1 MKKWKVFLTAA
12 VLAFSAVPQIVQSA
26 QATDTLKIMPVGD
39 SITDGVGEDGGYR
52 KYLDYMLKQ
61 KGISF
66 DMVGPNSSW
75 NASFNYNGQNV
86 QYDSDHAGFSGYQIK
101 EIPSWGQ
108 QQGGKGS
115 LYNELKNNNTIKKY
129 SPDIILLIIG
139 TNDMTANRSMDAC
152 ANDLRDLVDYMLADM
167 APGGIVFMGSIPEFT
182 AYGGN
187 AERVANYNRTVKSV
201 ADSYQSAGKNVRFAD
216 VHGCLNGTADLG
228 GDNLH
233 PNGGGYE
240 KIGKFWAETL
250 EEYLKSSVETT
261 TTTTTTTTET
271 TTTTTTTTTE
281 TTTTTSE
288 TTTEST
294 TELKLSELKGDVDC
308 NGKVAI
314 ADAVLLA
321 RYMAED
327 SVTVTVQGLRNAEL
341 SSGGDSYQKLTA
353 EDLIALLQILA
364 GLNPFD

>member
-26 QATDTLKIMPVGD
+26 QAADTLKIMPVGD

-139 TNDMTANRSMDAC
+139 TNDMNSNRSMQEC
-152 ANDLRDLVDYMLADM
+152 ESDLRELMDYLIKEMPSGCMIFL
-167 APGGIVFMGSIPEFT
+167 STIPELAGGFFG
-182 AYGGN
+182 GGN
-187 AERVANYNRTVKSV
+187 TTEKIASYNNIVKNVAAEYK
-201 ADSYQSAGKNVRFAD
+201 SAGKNVTFAD
-216 VHGCLNGTADLG
+216 IHGCLDGTNDLG
-228 GDNLH
+228 DGVH
-233 PNGGGYE
+233 PNARGYE
-240 KIGKFWAETL
+240 KMGKYFAGL
-250 EEYLKSSVETT
+250 VDEYLSASAPAETT
-261 TTTTTTTTET
+261 TTTVKTTTTVTET
-271 TTTTTTTTTE
+271 TTVTTTTAAVTTAKPADPTM
-281 TTTTTSE
+281 
-288 TTTEST
+288 
-294 TELKLSELKGDVDC
+294 LGDATCDGTVD
-308 NGKVAI
+308 VS
-314 ADAVLLA
+314 DAVLMCRFMVSDKNAQISDVGKANADCDRNGDVTGNDVTLVLWYIA
-321 RYMAED
+321 RMIDE
-327 SVTVTVQGLRNAEL
+327 
-341 SSGGDSYQKLTA
+341 
-353 EDLIALLQILA
+353 I
-364 GLNPFD
+364 